1 MPTIPRKTMT
11 FEDGETYEDVP
22 VFVNSLQEYNLFKQG
37 AGVLEEPPRLKIEPR
52 EASSY
57 GSGTRDV
64 KRVFRSMVGI
74 PSEFLESVAPLDAAV
89 DFTKTAQDLYG
100 EDFYELG
107 LGQRM
112 ERVRTARATK
122 ATERAEEGKF
132 TFDPTLEELEIIADK
147 DGYTTAT
154 ETTGGTIANVGSY
167 LVGGI
172 GLLNGMRRLATTSPS
187 AFRAFARRNPNMS
200 EFGGG
205 VVAGV
210 TTDQWLTNPNN
221 ASLTA
226 SLVDIPESA
235 VFGMGE
241 YLQAPDEDDSDLE
254 KRLKLLLGNLPAEI
268 VIGGI
273 LGVGSSYISNKYG
286 KSIDDLTPEEIGE
299 EGIQGLK
306 RTKAEIAKG
315 RTELSGD
322 RTVSARK
329 EQEQVFGQEGI
340 ISGLWQK
347 FTQSRGFNTYAGQD
361 AFEQSQQAARKYRNK
376 AQHISSRLQ
385 KSINNLLTK
394 VDDEGLVDKVY
405 DALTSTKVT
414 IKSAD
419 DTRSEEALVNF
430 LNKEF
435 GFSEDISKSVIES
448 RRLIDEMS
456 AELRNYA
463 PTRAAKKTI
472 DANIGVYLRRSY
484 KKFEDPNYA
493 PTEQARANAEQY
505 FLKKFQENDAFRVE
519 EARKKG
525 KTIRP
530 RTAGQLEAQAIRTVD
545 DILGV
550 GDISEL
556 TKRGSLKKIFKE
568 RKDIDQPV
576 RELLGEVTDPEDLLI
591 LTVDKMSK
599 FYERARFLDS
609 MNKIGTEQK
618 WLFNS
623 IPSGMEGKLVKL
635 QNTGDKK
642 LDGKYTT
649 PRMSKVIM
657 NDEINLFGVSDKVVN
672 PMYKNF
678 LSLKGFGNKAATVF
692 NWTTHMRNLMGAIQF
707 GLANGTNPFRTGALS
722 KTLLNNPEF
731 VEGGNQHFGKTFQVL
746 SNEAM
751 RSGDETLEAL
761 HEKYLKLGIINTN
774 VRIGDFRALINEG
787 ADASNVDN
795 LMSTLSNKVSRGAE
809 KLYMATDDYFK
820 INAFNNELDFLKRAY
835 KDTGRS
841 LDSLEQE
848 AADIVKNTMPN
859 YDRVPP
865 GIKAL
870 RNLPMGTFVSFPAEI
885 IRTSYNIVKQGVK
898 EIGSGNGVLA
908 ARGSLRLGGFTGTM
922 IGFNQVSE
930 MLSSKLG
937 WSEDEKNAA
946 TTLTT
951 TPWSGPENVRLWKKD
966 EETGKIFY
974 SDTKYLDSYN
984 TIKEP
989 LIAAMM
995 AFEEGRIDEDGF
1007 VEAGFKAVSEATQKL
1022 AVPFVSEAIVTKT
1035 ITDVYYAMKSS
1046 EGETPEGRRIFNPND
1061 SAIDRVGDAAYHI
1074 LDSFIPGT
1082 VLGVDRLIR
1091 SADEER
1097 DPYTGELKFELDN
1110 EFVSFASGV
1119 RWSEWKPETSLNYKI
1134 SEYNDN
1140 KKAITN
1146 VYPSHSIGFGDYVDN
1161 YRNKQKRRY
1170 EAQREIYKAI
1180 QASQHFRS
1188 DIDIKNQLIDRKIGK
1203 EEASYLMRGIFRPE
1217 EIDREDIN
1225 EIMKM
1230 IGDAPEE
1237 GRNIRK
1243 ELSDVYSDMSRTL
1256 LNTPNEED

>member
-1 MPTIPRKTMT
+1 MPIPRKTMT
-11 FEDGETYEDVP
+11 FENGNTYDDVP
-22 VFVNSLQEYNLFKQG
+22 VFVDTFEAYKLFKDSS
-37 AGVLEEPPRLKIEPR
+37 GVLEETPKPVVEPR

-57 GSGTRDV
+57 GAGARDV

-89 DFTKTAQDLYG
+89 NLSETAQDLYG

-154 ETTGGTIANVGSY
+154 ETTGGDIANVGSY

-172 GLLNGMRRLATTSPS
+172 GLLNGMRRLATSSPS
-187 AFRAFARRNPNMS
+187 AFRAFTRRNPNMS

-235 VFGMGE
+235 VFGIGE

-254 KRLKLLLGNLPAEI
+254 KRVKLLLGNLPAEI

-273 LGVGSSYISNKYG
+273 LGVGSSYIAKKYG
-286 KSIDDLTPEEIGE
+286 KSIDDLTPEELAE

-315 RTELSGD
+315 ESKLSGD
-322 RTVSARK
+322 RAVSARE

-385 KSINNLLTK
+385 KSINDTLKNT
-394 VDDEGLVDKVY
+394 DDENTIDNVVK
-405 DALTSTKVT
+405 ALTSETDEVT
-414 IKSAD
+414 S
-419 DTRSEEALVNF
+419 
-430 LNKEF
+430 F
-435 GFSEDISKSVIES
+435 GFNDELVKNITQA
-448 RRLIDEMS
+448 RTLIDELS
-456 AELRNYA
+456 LELKNYA
-463 PTRAAKKTI
+463 PSSSVKKTI
-472 DANIGVYLRRSY
+472 DANLNTYMRRSY
-484 KKFEDPNYA
+484 RKFEDPNYV

-519 EARKKG
+519 EARQQG
-525 KTIRP
+525 KNIKP
-530 RTAGQLEAQAIRTVD
+530 RTASQLETQARNTVD
-545 DILGV
+545 NILGV
-550 GDISEL
+550 GDISGL
-556 TKRGSLKKIFKE
+556 RKGSALKKIFKE

-623 IPSGMEGKLVKL
+623 IPSGMDKKLVKL
-635 QNTGDKK
+635 QNTGSKK

-649 PRMSKVIM
+649 PRMHKVIM
-657 NDEINLFGVSDKVVN
+657 NDEVNLFGVSDKIVN

-731 VEGGNQHFGKTFQVL
+731 AEGGNQHFGKTFQVL
-746 SNEAM
+746 WNEGR

-761 HEKYLKLGIINTN
+761 HEKYLNLGIINTN

-898 EIGSGNGVLA
+898 EVASGNGVLA

-922 IGFNQVSE
+922 VGVNQVSE
-930 MLSSKLG
+930 MMSSKLG

-951 TPWSGPENVRLWKKD
+951 TPWSGPENARLWKKD

-1035 ITDVYYAMKSS
+1035 ISDVYYAMKSS
-1046 EGETPEGRRIFNPND
+1046 EGETPEGRKIFNPNEKT
-1061 SAIDRVGDAAYHI
+1061 IDRVGDAAYHI

-1097 DPYTGELKFELDN
+1097 DPYTGELKFDLSN

-1119 RWSEWKPETSLNYKI
+1119 RWSEWKPETSLNYKL

-1140 KKAITN
+1140 KKNIQS
-1146 VYPSHSIGFGDYVDN
+1146 VYPNYSVGFGDYVDN

-1170 EAQREIYKAI
+1170 ESQREIYKAI

-1188 DIDIKNQLIDRKIGK
+1188 DAEIRNQLIDRGVGK
-1203 EEASYLMRGIFRPE
+1203 EEAMYLMNGIFRPE
-1217 EIDREDIN
+1217 KIDIETIKEI
-1225 EIMKM
+1225 KST
-1230 IGDAPEE
+1230 IGNAPEDFVD
-1237 GRNIRK
+1237 IRSEIQK
-1243 ELSDVYSDMSRTL
+1243 VYSDMSRTL
-1256 LNTPNEED
+1256 LNTPDEED